1 MTNYVVYGAGTPI
14 HIESYSPEVAEAEVV
29 LLYSVPIDNLITMEE
44 QDELL
49 SGTGDRHAVEEH

>member
-14 HIESYSPEVAEAEVV
+14 YIESYSPEVAEAEVV

-49 SGTGDRHAVEEH
+49 SGTGDRHTIEEY